1 MVLRVELWDF
11 EDGHVY
17 ADYESFR
24 YTKENGRF
32 PLSLIICLS
41 FLPLGRLISDSSLH
55 LPLFLVAEKKK
66 NCVRHTTTLQPQ
78 TKNFFSILNN
88 SFHLVEGGGVLFLC
102 ISIFIYCSGG
112 GKQKNVNEKKNKKQK
127 EW

>member
-88 SFHLVEGGGVLFLC
+88 SFHLVEGGVLFLS

>member
-88 SFHLVEGGGVLFLC
+88 SFHLVEGGGCCFFPFQFLFTAV
-102 ISIFIYCSGG
+102 GEG
-112 GKQKNVNEKKNKKQK
+112 NKKNVNEKKNKKQK